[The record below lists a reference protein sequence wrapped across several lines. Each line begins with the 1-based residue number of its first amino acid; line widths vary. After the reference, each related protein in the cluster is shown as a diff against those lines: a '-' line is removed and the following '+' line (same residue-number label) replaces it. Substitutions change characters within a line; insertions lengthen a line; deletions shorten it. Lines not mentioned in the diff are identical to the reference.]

1 MQHNQGSDCMDRDS
15 VLYQLME
22 VRMDAR
28 MGQITEEDCVYQA
41 TVKEA
46 GEYSKKLDALKLPRE
61 TTQLID
67 RYVNAQTEQGSR
79 YGDLAYILGFSD
91 CIELL
96 LDKDRF
102 PCVDEHDGKKNF

>member
-1 MQHNQGSDCMDRDS
+1 MDRDS

-28 MGQITEEDCVYQA
+28 MGQIAEGDSVYQA

-46 GEYSKKLDALKLPRE
+46 GKYSKKLDALKLPRE

-96 LDKDRF
+96 LDKDLF
-102 PCVDEHDGKKNF
+102 PCVDEHDDSKKF

>member
-1 MQHNQGSDCMDRDS
+1 MN
-15 VLYQLME
+15 
-22 VRMDAR
+22 AR
-28 MGQITEEDCVYQA
+28 MGQITEEDSVYQA

-46 GEYSKKLDALKLPRE
+46 GKYSKKLNTLKLPRE

-96 LDKDRF
+96 LDKERF
-102 PCVDEHDGKKNF
+102 PCADEHLYSKSAKCQKHHEIQCINTDVEESNQNQ